1 MVFGVVERKE
11 PKVSLLSNLIEP
23 VSNLLDKAIPDQ
35 DLKRKLSHEIATMSE
50 KHAQE
55 LALAQIKVNAAEA
68 ASGSLFKGGW
78 RPCIGWICGIAF
90 GYHFVLQPVI
100 IFVVALIGIEIPE
113 LPKFDMNTLLTVLA
127 GMLGIGGLRT
137 YEKQKGLTK

>member
-1 MVFGVVERKE
+1 M
-11 PKVSLLSNLIEP
+11 SLINSLIGP
-23 VSNLLDKAIPDQ
+23 ATKLLDKVIEDKDQ
-35 DLKRKLSHEIATMSE
+35 KAKLAHELATMAD
-50 KHAQE
+50 K
-55 LALAQIKVNAAEA
+55 LAHEQQLAQMAINKEEA
-68 ASGSLFKGGW
+68 SSGSLFKGGW

-100 IFVVALIGIEIPE
+100 VFVVFLIGMDIPE
-113 LPKFDMNTLLTVLA
+113 LPSFDMGTLLTVLG

>member
-1 MVFGVVERKE
+1 MERKE
-11 PKVSLLSNLIEP
+11 PKVSLLSSLIEP

-78 RPCIGWICGIAF
+78 RPCVGWLCAIAF
-90 GYHFVLQPVI
+90 GYHFVFQPVI

-113 LPKFDMNTLLTVLA
+113 LPEFDMGTLLTVLG

>member
-1 MVFGVVERKE
+1 MG
-11 PKVSLLSNLIEP
+11 LLDNLIQP
-23 VSNLLDKAIPDQ
+23 VSKILDKAIPDQ

-50 KHAQE
+50 KHAQD
-55 LALAQIKVNAAEA
+55 LALAQIEVNAAEA

-78 RPCIGWICGIAF
+78 RPFVGWVCGVAF
-90 GYHFVLQPVI
+90 CYHFILQPVI
-100 IFVVALIGIEIPE
+100 IFVVALVGMEIPE
-113 LPKFDMNTLLTVLA
+113 LPEFDMGTLLTVLG

>member
-1 MVFGVVERKE
+1 MG
-11 PKVSLLSNLIEP
+11 LLDNLIQP
-23 VSNLLDKAIPDQ
+23 VSKILDKAIPDQ

-55 LALAQIKVNAAEA
+55 LALAQINVNAAEA

-78 RPCIGWICGIAF
+78 RPCIGWICGVAF

-100 IFVVALIGIEIPE
+100 IFIVALIGMDIPD
-113 LPKFDMNTLLTVLA
+113 LPSFEMSTLLTVLG
-127 GMLGIGGLRT
+127 GMLGIGSLRT